1 MVKSVTVRAPCST
14 ANLGPGFDVF
24 GLALDAFYDEVT
36 VTKKG
41 KGITI
46 VSSDDIPLDP
56 KKNTAGLVAKEMKK
70 KEKLTGGVE
79 IKIRKNVPP
88 GFGMGSSAASAAGCA
103 IAINKLYNLKLNQN
117 QLVSYAGI
125 GEKASAGSIHYD
137 NVAASVLG
145 GFVIVDSSPLSVIR
159 IEAPKDLILCVAVP
173 KMKVP
178 KKKTKVSRSVIPK
191 TVKLSDSITNLAN
204 AANIVAGFLN
214 KDSSLIGKSV
224 EDVIVVPA
232 RKHMIP
238 GFNNVKNN
246 ALRAGA
252 FGVTISGAGPSVIA
266 FASKKQNLTKI
277 GAAMKKGFK
286 SAKVDCDIVIC
297 KPSKGPKIVKVVK

>member
-56 KKNTAGLVAKEMKK
+56 KNNTAGLVAKEMKK

-178 KKKTKVSRSVIPK
+178 KKKTKDSRSVIPK
-191 TVKLSDSITNLAN
+191 TVK
-204 AANIVAGFLN
+204 
-214 KDSSLIGKSV
+214 
-224 EDVIVVPA
+224 
-232 RKHMIP
+232 
-238 GFNNVKNN
+238 
-246 ALRAGA
+246 
-252 FGVTISGAGPSVIA
+252 
-266 FASKKQNLTKI
+266 
-277 GAAMKKGFK
+277 
-286 SAKVDCDIVIC
+286 
-297 KPSKGPKIVKVVK
+297 